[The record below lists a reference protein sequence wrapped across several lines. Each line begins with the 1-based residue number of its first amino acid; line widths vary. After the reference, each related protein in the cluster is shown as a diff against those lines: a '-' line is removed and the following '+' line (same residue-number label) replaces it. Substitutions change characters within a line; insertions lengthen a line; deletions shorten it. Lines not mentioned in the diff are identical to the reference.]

1 MRVAM
6 AMTAAGL
13 IRALRWKAHDLA
25 EEIERAYAENAST
38 VMPRRGARAETD
50 KSAWEQSDERAGG

>member
-6 AMTAAGL
+6 AMTAASL

-25 EEIERAYAENAST
+25 EEAERAYADDAST
-38 VMPRRGARAETD
+38 ATSRRGAHAETD
-50 KSAWEQSDERAGG
+50 RNAWEQSNERAGG